1 MTLFTDTTQSGF
13 RRIAHFVWLV
23 LRLYLA
29 LLFMAKKAPFFYQ
42 GF

>member
-1 MTLFTDTTQSGF
+1 MTLFTDPTKSWPL
-13 RRIAHFVWLV
+13 RIGHFVWLV
-23 LRLYLA
+23 ARLYLA